1 MAKAETV
8 SSRLPRGTK
17 PVSQAFFTALEAVP
31 EASRIAVAKAA
42 YAMIRDGMKAQR
54 DKLKARAA
62 REKAFNGVV
71 ATRSAVTKPRK
82 TASKAGGAT
91 ALKRPIRK
99 SAATTSVD

>member
-42 YAMIRDGMKAQR
+42 YAMIREEMKAQR

-62 REKAFNGVV
+62 KEKACKSVA

-82 TASKAGGAT
+82 AVSKAGGAT
-91 ALKRPIRK
+91 TLKRRTRK
-99 SAATTSVD
+99 STAVTSVD